1 MDHGKTTLT
10 AAITQILA
18 RDGKTEAKSLSEIDN
33 APEEKERGLTIAIS
47 HVEYETEARHY
58 AHIDCPGHAE
68 KDFTPIP
75 GERYLI
81 YKLVRQE
88 MEKAG
93 LDLPILAPAYAHGV
107 WTDTVLMQAM
117 VLAPEIVFRHF
128 ALATKTALALVERYV
143 ELGIEMIGVG
153 GDFAGNRGPLISP
166 LLYQKF
172 IVPEVRKLSQRI
184 HAAGKT
190 AVNASDGN
198 LWPVIDDFLL
208 GCEVDGYIEID
219 LRAGMELP
227 ELKRKFGSKITF
239 FGNLDCA
246 NLLSF
251 GTPAQVKEHTK
262 DCLRK
267 GLGNGGHI
275 LCCNNAI
282 TESVPVAN
290 YRAIGEGYREFFGL

>member
-1 MDHGKTTLT
+1 M
-10 AAITQILA
+10 ACRRILK
-18 RDGKTEAKSLSEIDN
+18 G
-33 APEEKERGLTIAIS
+33 P
-47 HVEYETEARHY
+47 
-58 AHIDCPGHAE
+58 
-68 KDFTPIP
+68 
-75 GERYLI
+75 
-81 YKLVRQE
+81 
-88 MEKAG
+88 
-93 LDLPILAPAYAHGV
+93 
-107 WTDTVLMQAM
+107 
-117 VLAPEIVFRHF
+117 
-128 ALATKTALALVERYV
+128 
-143 ELGIEMIGVG
+143 
-153 GDFAGNRGPLISP
+153 GNRGYSLSLIH
-166 LLYQKF
+166 
-172 IVPEVRKLSQRI
+172 I
-184 HAAGKT
+184 
-190 AVNASDGN
+190 
-198 LWPVIDDFLL
+198 W
-208 GCEVDGYIEID
+208 YIEID